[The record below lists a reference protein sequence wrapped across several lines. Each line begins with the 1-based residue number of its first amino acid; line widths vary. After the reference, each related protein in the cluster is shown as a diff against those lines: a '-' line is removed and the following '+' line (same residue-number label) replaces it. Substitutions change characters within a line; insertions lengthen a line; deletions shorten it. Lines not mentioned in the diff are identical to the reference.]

1 MRILEK
7 KKVSF
12 GIRLKELMQEH
23 NPPLTQEGLAGLLRN
38 PAYEDNPP
46 FNPHTISTWVQDKGS
61 LRRNRREIL
70 QQLSDIFDV
79 DPEYLE
85 CTQVEKRKVKPSFPS
100 DNKLA
105 DTLKKLEGFI
115 EYLESIGIK
124 YNYTT
129 STGHI
134 EVFQY
139 IDSGYLYTVEDTVG
153 DEGEVQFSI
162 EGKTI
167 TLSEKECDAKICE
180 LEKYTK
186 YLLFN

>member
-1 MRILEK
+1 MKILEK

-12 GIRLKELMQEH
+12 GIRLRELMQKH
-23 NPPLTQEGLAGLLRN
+23 NPPLTQEELAGLLRN
-38 PAYEDNPP
+38 PAYKDNPP
-46 FNPHTISTWVQDKGS
+46 FNPHTISNWIHGGS
-61 LRRNRREIL
+61 LRRNRKEIL

-85 CTQVEKRKVKPSFPS
+85 CTQVEKRKEKPSFSS

-105 DTLKKLEGFI
+105 DNLKKLEGFI
-115 EYLESIGIK
+115 EYLESIDIK

-129 STGHI
+129 TTGHI
-134 EVFQY
+134 EVFQF

>member
-70 QQLSDIFDV
+70 QQLADIFDV
-79 DPEYLE
+79 DPAYLE
-85 CTQVEKRKVKPSFPS
+85 CTQVEKHKTQKNFPS
-100 DNKLA
+100 VNSDLINDVKII
-105 DTLKKLEGFI
+105 EGFTA
-115 EYLESIGIK
+115 YLESIGIRCD
-124 YNYTT
+124 YATRGRTEIN
-129 STGHI
+129 
-134 EVFQY
+134 EY
-139 IDSGYLYTVEDTVG
+139 IDSGYLYKVE
-153 DEGEVQFSI
+153 ESIGEETEIILTFNDKS
-162 EGKTI
+162 I
-167 TLSEKECDAKICE
+167 TLSESECNKKMQD
-180 LEKYTK
+180 LEKYVK
-186 YLLFN
+186 FYLFN